1 MNNIANKKILL
12 IICGGISAYKSLEI
26 IRLLKKKG
34 ATVKTILTKSA
45 KEFVTPLSV
54 ASLSQGK
61 VYDDLFSHENE
72 SEMDHI
78 SLSRWSDLILVAPT
92 TANTISKLSTGS
104 SDDLASTVILASDK
118 KIFLVPA
125 MNVRMWEH
133 LSTKEN
139 LQKLKSFGYQIIG
152 PEIGDMACGEYG
164 EGKMTEPMNII
175 NYIDDYLKDIK
186 KNKEFKALVTAGPT
200 HEYIDPVR
208 YISNKSSGKQGY
220 EIAKSLKKN
229 GFETT
234 LISGP
239 TNLDPISGVNLI
251 NVSSAKEMFN
261 ATLENLPVDVAI
273 FSAAVGDYKVKNKEK
288 NKIKKKEKKK
298 IKNKK
303 KKKKKKNKK
312 KKKIKKKESIDLSLE
327 KNIDILGHISKHN
340 SLRPKIVIGFAA
352 ETNNLIKNS
361 KIKLAEKNCDWI
373 IANDVSNPSI
383 GFESD
388 FNEVS
393 IFYKNMSNEKLTK
406 MKKSLL
412 ADKIVKR
419 VISQLN

>member
-1 MNNIANKKILL
+1 MNNIENKKILL
-12 IICGGISAYKSLEI
+12 VICGGISAYKSLEI
-26 IRLLKKKG
+26 IRLLKKRG
-34 ATVKTILTKSA
+34 ATVKSILTKSA

-54 ASLSQGK
+54 ASLTQEK

-78 SLSRWSDLILVAPT
+78 SLSRWSDLILVAPA

-104 SDDLASTVILASDK
+104 SDDLASTVILASNKDV
-118 KIFLVPA
+118 FLVPA

-133 LSTKEN
+133 PSTREN
-139 LQKLKSFGYQIIG
+139 LQKLRIFGYTIVG

-164 EGKMTEPMNII
+164 EGKMTEPLNII
-175 NYIDDYLKDIK
+175 NYVDEYFKNIK
-186 KNKEFKALVTAGPT
+186 KNKNFKALVTAGPT

-208 YISNKSSGKQGY
+208 FISNKSSGKQGY

-239 TNLDPISGVNLI
+239 TSLDPIPGVNLI
-251 NVSSAKEMFN
+251 NVNSAEEMFN
-261 ATLENLPVDVAI
+261 VTLENLPVDVAI
-273 FSAAVGDYKVKNKEK
+273 FSAAVADYKVKNKEK
-288 NKIKKKEKKK
+288 DKIKKR
-298 IKNKK
+298 
-303 KKKKKKNKK
+303 
-312 KKKIKKKESIDLSLE
+312 ESMDLSLE
-327 KNIDILGHISKHN
+327 KNIDILGHISNHN

-352 ETNNLIKNS
+352 ETNNLTKNS
-361 KIKLAEKNCDWI
+361 KTKLSEKNCDWI
-373 IANDVSNPSI
+373 IANDVSDPSI

-393 IFYKNMSNEKLTK
+393 IFYKNMDNEKLPK